1 MEKSAERSA
10 KVGEVR
16 RRVSEGAT
24 LAAALLAAGISETT
38 YRRWATRLERGGI
51 AALEDRPKSGRPPVV
66 RLDEDEK
73 KLLRRVYLQS
83 NRAERTGSMT
93 MAARIAAR
101 DPANC
106 LTKETRAAIL
116 AERCSKHHLPAEVR
130 RAMREVAPT
139 VVARYRDP
147 REGQNN
153 GIYVP
158 GWLRRDEETGRLLLP
173 GERQVWDDASV
184 NVAVAVPWAGRGD
197 KAGDRW
203 GWRAARYQ
211 LLAGIDCAT
220 DFFCGFGYVMRT
232 SDGYRACDVAN
243 VMHEVWR
250 QQGYMPKKVVL
261 EGGSWQAK
269 PTVDFLRTAG
279 VGIVDAKGRPNQKLV
294 ENYFNRLWTALSI
307 FLPGYGQIG
316 RYRGE
321 MRKENLNWMKVL
333 SGSVDPRKCFPTLQQ
348 FLTAL
353 NKAVEYLRWERVES
367 KIYGTWSPQE
377 LYRGAEANGLRLV
390 DGLERYAM
398 PVVARRQLRR
408 GGMVFVKAET
418 QMEGLRH
425 EYAFATREGWQYD
438 GAPVIVRFDPVTA
451 ATRGASIELAETW
464 RDFRAGTVIDGAAP
478 CVSAPPDFL
487 NETGIFD
494 LRGAGRHEQR
504 ANRAAVRTVVTA
516 YDTRGPIA
524 TRLDDGKDESFALR
538 GGIPLEAIA
547 NDELRIAN
555 EEDPSTHNSQ
565 LEIRNSLAALAAEE
579 RLMAYA

>member
-1 MEKSAERSA
+1 MDAAAKRSA
-10 KVGEVR
+10 AVGEVR
-16 RRVSEGAT
+16 RRLAEGAT
-24 LAAALLAAGISETT
+24 LAAALLAAGVSETT
-38 YRRWATRLERGGI
+38 FRRWAARLDAGGVS
-51 AALEDRPKSGRPPVV
+51 ALADRARSGRPPAVT
-66 RLDEDEK
+66 LAEDEK

-83 NRAERTGSMT
+83 NRAERSGSMT

-106 LTKETRAAIL
+106 LREETRAAIL
-116 AERCSKHHLPAEVR
+116 ADRSSKHHLPAEVR

-139 VVARYRDP
+139 VVARYRDN

-243 VMHEVWR
+243 VMHRVWR
-250 QQGYMPKKVVL
+250 QQGFMPKKVVL
-261 EGGSWQAK
+261 EGGSWQART
-269 PTVDFLRTAG
+269 TVDFLKTAG

-321 MRKENLNWMKVL
+321 MRRENLNWMKVL
-333 SGSVDPRKCFPTLQQ
+333 SGSADPRQYFPTLKQ
-348 FLTAL
+348 FLAAL

-367 KIYGTWSPQE
+367 KIYGTWSPQD
-377 LYRGAEANGLRLV
+377 LYQGAEANGLKLV
-390 DGLERYAM
+390 DGLERYAL

-408 GGMVFVKAET
+408 GGMVFVTAET

-425 EYAFATREGWQYD
+425 EYAFATRDGWRFD
-438 GAPVIVRFDPVTA
+438 GAPVTVRFDPATA
-451 ATRGASIELAETW
+451 AERGAVIELAAAW
-464 RDFRAGTVIDGAAP
+464 RDQRAGTVVDAAAP

-487 NETGIFD
+487 SPSGIFD
-494 LRGAGRHEQR
+494 LRGAGRREQR

-524 TRLDDGKDESFALR
+524 TRLEDGEETGFALR
-538 GGIPLEAIA
+538 GGIPPAA
-547 NDELRIAN
+547 DGGRQAP
-555 EEDPSTHNSQ
+555 DGPSAAD
-565 LEIRNSLAALAAEE
+565 LAALAAEE
-579 RLMAYA
+579 RMMAYA

>member
-1 MEKSAERSA
+1 MDAAAKRSA
-10 KVGEVR
+10 AVGEVR
-16 RRVSEGAT
+16 RRLAEGAT
-24 LAAALLAAGISETT
+24 LAAALLAAGVSETT
-38 YRRWATRLERGGI
+38 FRRWAARLDAGGV
-51 AALEDRPKSGRPPVV
+51 AALADRARSGRPPVV
-66 RLDEDEK
+66 TLAEDEK

-83 NRAERTGSMT
+83 NRAERSGSMT

-106 LTKETRAAIL
+106 LREETRAAIL
-116 AERCSKHHLPAEVR
+116 ADRSSKHHLPAEVR

-139 VVARYRDP
+139 VVARYRDN

-243 VMHEVWR
+243 VMHRVWR
-250 QQGYMPKKVVL
+250 QQGFMPKKVVL
-261 EGGSWQAK
+261 EGGSWQART
-269 PTVDFLRTAG
+269 TVDFLKTAG

-321 MRKENLNWMKVL
+321 MRRENLNWMKVL
-333 SGSVDPRKCFPTLQQ
+333 SGSVDPRTCFPTLKT
-348 FLTAL
+348 FLAAL

-367 KIYGTWSPQE
+367 KIYGTWSPQD
-377 LYRGAEANGLRLV
+377 LYQGAEANGLKLV
-390 DGLERYAM
+390 DGLERYAL

-408 GGMVFVKAET
+408 GGMVFVTAET

-425 EYAFATREGWQYD
+425 EYAFATRDGWRFD
-438 GAPVIVRFDPVTA
+438 GAPVVVRFDPATA
-451 ATRGASIELAETW
+451 AERGAVIELAAAW
-464 RDFRAGTVIDGAAP
+464 RDQRAGTVVDAAAP

-487 NETGIFD
+487 SPSGIFD
-494 LRGAGRHEQR
+494 LRGAGRREQR

-524 TRLDDGKDESFALR
+524 TRFEDGEETGFALR
-538 GGIPLEAIA
+538 GGIPPAA
-547 NDELRIAN
+547 DGGRQAPAG
-555 EEDPSTHNSQ
+555 PSAAD
-565 LEIRNSLAALAAEE
+565 LAALAAEE

>member
-1 MEKSAERSA
+1 MDAAAKRSA
-10 KVGEVR
+10 AVGEVR
-16 RRVSEGAT
+16 RRLAEGAT
-24 LAAALLAAGISETT
+24 LAAALLAAGVSETT
-38 YRRWATRLERGGI
+38 FRRWAARLDAGGVS
-51 AALEDRPKSGRPPVV
+51 ALADRARSGRPPVV
-66 RLDEDEK
+66 TLAEDEK

-83 NRAERTGSMT
+83 NRAERSGSMT

-106 LTKETRAAIL
+106 LREETRAAIL
-116 AERCSKHHLPAEVR
+116 ADRSSKHHLPAEVR

-139 VVARYRDP
+139 VVARYRDN

-243 VMHEVWR
+243 VMHRVWR
-250 QQGYMPKKVVL
+250 QQGFMPKKVVL
-261 EGGSWQAK
+261 EGGSWQART
-269 PTVDFLRTAG
+269 TVDFLKTAG

-321 MRKENLNWMKVL
+321 MRRENLNWMKVL
-333 SGSVDPRKCFPTLQQ
+333 SGSADPRQYFPTLKQ
-348 FLTAL
+348 FLAAL

-367 KIYGTWSPQE
+367 KIYGTWSPQD
-377 LYRGAEANGLRLV
+377 LYQGAEANGLKLV
-390 DGLERYAM
+390 DGLERYAL

-408 GGMVFVKAET
+408 GGMVFVTAET
-418 QMEGLRH
+418 QMEGLKH
-425 EYAFATREGWQYD
+425 EYAFATREGWRYD
-438 GAPVIVRFDPVTA
+438 GAPVVVRFDPATA
-451 ATRGASIELAETW
+451 AERGAVIELAAAW
-464 RDFRAGTVIDGAAP
+464 RDMRAGTVVDAAAP

-487 NETGIFD
+487 SPSGIFD
-494 LRGAGRHEQR
+494 LRGAGRREQR

-524 TRLDDGKDESFALR
+524 TRFEDGEETGFALR
-538 GGIPLEAIA
+538 GGIPPAA
-547 NDELRIAN
+547 DGGRQAP
-555 EEDPSTHNSQ
+555 DGPSAAD
-565 LEIRNSLAALAAEE
+565 LAALAAEE

>member
-1 MEKSAERSA
+1 MDAVAKRSA

-16 RRVSEGAT
+16 RRLAEGAT
-24 LAAALLAAGISETT
+24 LAAALLATGVSETT
-38 YRRWATRLERGGI
+38 FRRWAAKLDAGGM
-51 AALEDRPKSGRPPVV
+51 AALADKPKSGRPPIVT
-66 RLDEDEK
+66 LTEDEK
-73 KLLRRVYLQS
+73 KLLRRIYLQS

-106 LTKETRAAIL
+106 LRSETRAAIL
-116 AERCSKHHLPAEVR
+116 ADRCSKHHLPTEVR
-130 RAMREVAPT
+130 RAMREVSPT
-139 VVARYRDP
+139 VVARYRDN

-153 GIYVP
+153 GIYIP

-243 VMHEVWR
+243 VMHGVWQ
-250 QQGYMPKKVVL
+250 QQGFMPKKVVL
-261 EGGSWQAK
+261 EGGSWQAQ
-269 PTVDFLRTAG
+269 PTVDFLKTAG

-333 SGSVDPRKCFPTLQQ
+333 SGSADPRQYFPTLKQ

-367 KIYGTWSPQE
+367 KTYGVWCPQD
-377 LYRGAEANGLRLV
+377 LYQGAAANGLKLV
-390 DGLERYAM
+390 DGLERYAL

-408 GGMVFVKAET
+408 GGMVFVTAET

-425 EYAFATREGWQYD
+425 EYAFATREGWRYD
-438 GAPVIVRFDPVTA
+438 GAPVVVRFDPATA
-451 ATRGASIELAETW
+451 ATRGAVIELAASW
-464 RDFRAGTVIDGAAP
+464 RDTRAGTIIDAAAP

-487 NETGIFD
+487 TETGIFD
-494 LRGAGRHEQR
+494 LRGIGRHEQK

-524 TRLDDGKDESFALR
+524 TRLDDGAETSFGLR
-538 GGIPLEAIA
+538 GGVPVAAETGGMDVAAPDEA
-547 NDELRIAN
+547 D
-555 EEDPSTHNSQ
+555 
-565 LEIRNSLAALAAEE
+565 LAALAAEE

>member
-1 MEKSAERSA
+1 METAAERAA

-16 RRVSEGAT
+16 RLVAEGASLDAA
-24 LAAALLAAGISETT
+24 LAAAGVAATT
-38 YRRWATRLERGGI
+38 YRRWAARLDQGGV
-51 AALEDRPKSGRPPVV
+51 AALADRPRSGRPPAVT
-66 RLDEDEK
+66 LSEDEK
-73 KLLRRVYLQS
+73 SLLRRVYLQS
-83 NRAERTGSMT
+83 NRAERSGSMT

-101 DPANC
+101 DPDNC
-106 LTKETRAAIL
+106 LRPETRAAIL

-139 VVARYRDP
+139 VVARYRDN

-243 VMHEVWR
+243 VMHRVWR
-250 QQGYMPKKVVL
+250 QQGFMPKKVVL

-269 PTVDFLRTAG
+269 PTLDFLRTAG
-279 VGIVDAKGRPNQKLV
+279 VGVVSAKGRPNQKLV

-321 MRKENLNWMKVL
+321 MRRENLNWMKVL
-333 SGSVDPRKCFPTLQQ
+333 SGSVDPRRHFPTLKT

-353 NKAVEYLRWERVES
+353 NQAVEYLRWERVES
-367 KIYGTWSPQE
+367 KIYGTWSPQD
-377 LYRGAEANGLRLV
+377 LYQGAEANGLKLV
-390 DGLERYAM
+390 DGLERYAL

-408 GGMVFVKAET
+408 GGMVFVTAET

-425 EYAFATREGWQYD
+425 EYAFATRDGWRFD
-438 GAPVIVRFDPVTA
+438 GAPVTVRFDPATA
-451 ATRGASIELAETW
+451 AARGAVIELAAAW
-464 RDFRAGTVIDGAAP
+464 RDQRAGTVVDAAAP

-487 NETGIFD
+487 SPSGIFD
-494 LRGAGRHEQR
+494 LRGAGRREQR

-524 TRLDDGKDESFALR
+524 TRLEDGEETGFALR
-538 GGIPLEAIA
+538 GGVPVAA
-547 NDELRIAN
+547 DGGRQAPAG
-555 EEDPSTHNSQ
+555 PSAAD
-565 LEIRNSLAALAAEE
+565 LAALAAEE

>member
-1 MEKSAERSA
+1 MDAAAKRSA
-10 KVGEVR
+10 AVGEVR
-16 RRVSEGAT
+16 RRLAEGAT
-24 LAAALLAAGISETT
+24 LAAALLAAGVSETT
-38 YRRWATRLERGGI
+38 FRRWAARLDAGGVS
-51 AALEDRPKSGRPPVV
+51 ALADRARSGRPPVV
-66 RLDEDEK
+66 TLAEDEK

-83 NRAERTGSMT
+83 NRAERSGSMT

-106 LTKETRAAIL
+106 LREETRAAIL
-116 AERCSKHHLPAEVR
+116 ADRSSKHHLPAEVR
-130 RAMREVAPT
+130 RAMREVAPA
-139 VVARYRDP
+139 VVARYRDG
-147 REGQNN
+147 RAGQND

-243 VMHEVWR
+243 VMHRVWR
-250 QQGYMPKKVVL
+250 QQGFMPKKVVL
-261 EGGSWQAK
+261 EGGSWQART
-269 PTVDFLRTAG
+269 TVDFLKTAG

-321 MRKENLNWMKVL
+321 MRRENLNWMKVL
-333 SGSVDPRKCFPTLQQ
+333 SGSADPRQYFPTLKT

-353 NKAVEYLRWERVES
+353 NQAVEYLRWERVES
-367 KIYGTWSPQE
+367 KMYGTWSPQE
-377 LYRGAEANGLRLV
+377 LYKGAAANGLKLV
-390 DGLERYAM
+390 DGLERYAL
-398 PVVARRQLRR
+398 PVVARRRLRR
-408 GGMVFVKAET
+408 GGMVFVTAET

-425 EYAFATREGWQYD
+425 EYAFATRDGWRFD
-438 GAPVIVRFDPVTA
+438 GAPVTVRFDPATA
-451 ATRGASIELAETW
+451 AERGAVIELAAAW
-464 RDFRAGTVIDGAAP
+464 RDQRAGTVVDAAAP

-487 NETGIFD
+487 SPSGIFD
-494 LRGAGRHEQR
+494 LRGAGRREQR

-524 TRLDDGKDESFALR
+524 TRFEDGEETGFALR
-538 GGIPLEAIA
+538 GGIPPAA
-547 NDELRIAN
+547 DGGRQAP
-555 EEDPSTHNSQ
+555 DGPSAAD
-565 LEIRNSLAALAAEE
+565 LAALAAEE
-579 RLMAYA
+579 RMMAYA

>member
-1 MEKSAERSA
+1 MEKAAERSA

-16 RRVSEGAT
+16 RLVAEGAT
-24 LAAALLAAGISETT
+24 LDAALLKAGVSETT
-38 YRRWATRLERGGI
+38 YRRWAAKFDAGGV
-51 AALEDRPKSGRPPVV
+51 AALSDAPKSGRPPVV
-66 RLDEDEK
+66 KLDEDEK
-73 KLLRRVYLQS
+73 KCLRRIYLQS
-83 NRAERTGSMT
+83 NRAERSGSMT
-93 MAARIAAR
+93 MAARIAAH
-101 DPANC
+101 D
-106 LTKETRAAIL
+106 
-116 AERCSKHHLPAEVR
+116 
-130 RAMREVAPT
+130 VA
-139 VVARYRDP
+139 VARYRDP

-158 GWLRRDEETGRLLLP
+158 GWLRRDEETGRLLKP

-197 KAGDRW
+197 RAGDRW

-269 PTVDFLRTAG
+269 PTMDFLRTAG
-279 VGIVDAKGRPNQKLV
+279 VGVVDAKGRPNQKLV

-333 SGSVDPRKCFPTLQQ
+333 SGSADPRKHFPTLKQ
-348 FLTAL
+348 FLEAL
-353 NKAVEYLRWERVES
+353 NKAVAYLRWEKVES
-367 KIYGTWSPQE
+367 RIYGTWSPEE
-377 LYRGAEANGLRLV
+377 LYQGAAANGLPLV
-390 DGLERYAM
+390 EGLERYAM
-398 PVVARRQLRR
+398 PVAARRTLRR
-408 GGMVFVKAET
+408 GGMVFVTAET
-418 QMEGLRH
+418 QLEGLRH
-425 EYAFATREGWQYD
+425 EYAFATRDGWKYD
-438 GAPVIVRFDPVTA
+438 GAPVVVRF
-451 ATRGASIELAETW
+451 
-464 RDFRAGTVIDGAAP
+464 AAP
-478 CVSAPPDFL
+478 CVSAPPDFVNDAGL
-487 NETGIFD
+487 FD

-516 YDTRGPIA
+516 YDTRGAIR
-524 TRLDDGKDESFALR
+524 TRLDDGAATGWGLR
-538 GGIPLEAIA
+538 GGVPAAAEAPEA
-547 NDELRIAN
+547 A
-555 EEDPSTHNSQ
+555 EECDSKRTTA
-565 LEIRNSLAALAAEE
+565 RLAALEAEE
-579 RLMAYA
+579 RMLAYA

>member
-1 MEKSAERSA
+1 MDKAAERSA

-16 RRVSEGAT
+16 RLVAEGTA
-24 LAAALLAAGISETT
+24 LDAALLAAGVTETT
-38 YRRWATRLERGGI
+38 YRRWAARLDRGGL
-51 AALEDRPKSGRPPVV
+51 AALNDRPKSGRPPVV
-66 RLDEDEK
+66 ALTEDEK
-73 KLLRRVYLQS
+73 RCLRRIYLQS
-83 NRAERTGSMT
+83 NRAERSGSMT

-106 LTKETRAAIL
+106 LRPETRAAIL
-116 AERCSKHHLPAEVR
+116 AERSSKHHLPVEVR
-130 RAMREVAPT
+130 RAMREVSPVA
-139 VVARYRDP
+139 VARYRDG

-197 KAGDRW
+197 RAGDRW

-243 VMHEVWR
+243 VMHRVWE

-269 PTVDFLRTAG
+269 PTLDFLRTAG
-279 VGIVDAKGRPNQKLV
+279 VGVVDAKGRPNQKLV
-294 ENYFNRLWTALSI
+294 ECYFNRLWTALSI

-321 MRKENLNWMKVL
+321 MRKENLDWTKVQ
-333 SGSVDPRKCFPTLQQ
+333 SGSADPRKHFPTLKT
-348 FLTAL
+348 FLEAL
-353 NKAVEYLRWERVES
+353 NKAVAYLRWERVES
-367 KIYGTWSPQE
+367 KNYGTWSPEE
-377 LYRGAEANGLRLV
+377 LYKGAAENGLPLV
-390 DGLERYAM
+390 AGLDRYAL
-398 PVVARRQLRR
+398 PVAARRQLRR
-408 GGMVFVKAET
+408 GGMVFVTAET
-418 QMEGLRH
+418 QLEGLRH
-425 EYAFATREGWQYD
+425 EYAFATRDGWKYD
-438 GAPVIVRFDPVTA
+438 GAPVVVRFDPATA
-451 ATRGASIELAETW
+451 ATRGASIELAEGW
-464 RDFRAGTVIDGAAP
+464 RDFRAGTVIDDAAP
-478 CVSAPPDFL
+478 CVSAPPDFVSDAGL
-487 NETGIFD
+487 WD

-516 YDTRGPIA
+516 YDTRGPIR
-524 TRLDDGKDESFALR
+524 TRLEDGETTGWGLR
-538 GGIPLEAIA
+538 GGVP
-547 NDELRIAN
+547 
-555 EEDPSTHNSQ
+555 
-565 LEIRNSLAALAAEE
+565 LAAETGRAEPGHQDRSAAAMAALEAEE
-579 RLMAYA
+579 RMMAYA

>member
-1 MEKSAERSA
+1 MDAAAKRSA
-10 KVGEVR
+10 AVGEVR
-16 RRVSEGAT
+16 RRLAEGAT
-24 LAAALLAAGISETT
+24 LAAALLAAGVSETT
-38 YRRWATRLERGGI
+38 FRRWAARLDAGGVS
-51 AALEDRPKSGRPPVV
+51 ALADRARSGRPPVV
-66 RLDEDEK
+66 TLAEDEK

-83 NRAERTGSMT
+83 NRAERSGSMT

-106 LTKETRAAIL
+106 LTEATRAAIL
-116 AERCSKHHLPAEVR
+116 ADRSSKHHLPAEVR

-139 VVARYRDP
+139 VVARYRDN

-243 VMHEVWR
+243 VMHRVWR
-250 QQGYMPKKVVL
+250 QQGFMPKKVVL
-261 EGGSWQAK
+261 EGGSWQART
-269 PTVDFLRTAG
+269 TVDFLKTAG

-321 MRKENLNWMKVL
+321 MRRENLNWMKVL
-333 SGSVDPRKCFPTLQQ
+333 SGSADPRQYFPTLKT
-348 FLTAL
+348 FLAAL

-367 KIYGTWSPQE
+367 KIYGTWSPQD
-377 LYRGAEANGLRLV
+377 LYQGAEANGLKLV
-390 DGLERYAM
+390 DGLERYAL

-408 GGMVFVKAET
+408 GGMVFVTAET
-418 QMEGLRH
+418 QMEGLKH
-425 EYAFATREGWQYD
+425 EYAFATRDGWRFD
-438 GAPVIVRFDPVTA
+438 GAPVVVRFDPATA
-451 ATRGASIELAETW
+451 AERGAVIELAAAW
-464 RDFRAGTVIDGAAP
+464 RDMRAGTVVDAAAP

-487 NETGIFD
+487 SPSGIFD
-494 LRGAGRHEQR
+494 LRGAGRREQR

-524 TRLDDGKDESFALR
+524 TRFEDGEETGFALR
-538 GGIPLEAIA
+538 GGIPSAA
-547 NDELRIAN
+547 DGGRQAPAG
-555 EEDPSTHNSQ
+555 PSAAD
-565 LEIRNSLAALAAEE
+565 LAALAAEE

>member
-1 MEKSAERSA
+1 MDTAAKRSA
-10 KVGEVR
+10 AVGEVR
-16 RRVSEGAT
+16 RLMSEGVPFGK
-24 LAAALLAAGISETT
+24 ALNRSGVSETT
-38 YRRWATRLERGGI
+38 YRRWAARLDQGGV
-51 AALEDRPKSGRPPVV
+51 AALADRPRSGRPPVV
-66 RLDEDEK
+66 RLGEDEK

-139 VVARYRDP
+139 VVARYRDD

-261 EGGSWQAK
+261 EGGSWQAQ
-269 PTVDFLRTAG
+269 PTVDFLKTAG

-321 MRKENLNWMKVL
+321 MRKENLNWMRVL
-333 SGSVDPRKCFPTLQQ
+333 SGSADPRQYFPTLKQ

-353 NKAVEYLRWERVES
+353 NKAVDYLRHERIES
-367 KIYGTWSPQE
+367 RTYGTWIPHD
-377 LYRGAEANGLRLV
+377 LYQGAEANGLKLV
-390 DGLERYAM
+390 DGLERYAL

-408 GGMVFVKAET
+408 GGMVFVTAET

-425 EYAFATREGWQYD
+425 EYAFATREGWKYD
-438 GAPVIVRFDPVTA
+438 GAPVVVRFDPATA
-451 ATRGASIELAETW
+451 ATRGASIELAAAW
-464 RDFRAGTVIDGAAP
+464 RDERAGTVIDAKAP
-478 CVSAPPDFL
+478 CVSAPPDFV

-504 ANRAAVRTVVTA
+504 ANRAAVRAVVTA

-524 TRLDDGKDESFALR
+524 TRLDDGEETGWGLR
-538 GGIPLEAIA
+538 GGVPVAATRNDDGGEDAAAQDGSEA
-547 NDELRIAN
+547 D
-555 EEDPSTHNSQ
+555 
-565 LEIRNSLAALAAEE
+565 LAALAAEE

>member
-1 MEKSAERSA
+1 METAAERAA

-16 RRVSEGAT
+16 RRLAEGAPMAAA
-24 LAAALLAAGISETT
+24 LAAAGLAATT
-38 YRRWATRLERGGI
+38 YRRWAARLDQGGV
-51 AALEDRPKSGRPPVV
+51 AALADRARSGRPPVV
-66 RLDEDEK
+66 TLAEDEK

-83 NRAERTGSMT
+83 NRAERSGSMT

-101 DPANC
+101 DPDNC
-106 LTKETRAAIL
+106 LRPETRAAIL

-139 VVARYRDP
+139 VVARYRDN
-147 REGQNN
+147 REGQSN

-184 NVAVAVPWAGRGD
+184 NVAVVVPWAGRGD

-243 VMHEVWR
+243 VMHRVWR

-261 EGGSWQAK
+261 EGGSWQART
-269 PTVDFLRTAG
+269 TVDFLKTAG

-321 MRKENLNWMKVL
+321 MRRENLNWMKVQ
-333 SGSVDPRKCFPTLQQ
+333 SGSMDPRQAFPTLKQ
-348 FLTAL
+348 FLAAL
-353 NKAVEYLRWERVES
+353 NQAVEYLRWERVES
-367 KIYGTWSPQE
+367 KIYGTWSPQD
-377 LYRGAEANGLRLV
+377 LYQGAEANGLKLV
-390 DGLERYAM
+390 DGLERYAL

-408 GGMVFVKAET
+408 GGMVFVTAET

-425 EYAFATREGWQYD
+425 EYAFATRDGWRFD
-438 GAPVIVRFDPVTA
+438 GAPVTVRFDPATA
-451 ATRGASIELAETW
+451 AARGAVIELAAAW
-464 RDFRAGTVIDGAAP
+464 RDMRAGTVVDAAAP

-487 NETGIFD
+487 SPSGIFD
-494 LRGAGRHEQR
+494 LRGAGRREQR

-524 TRLDDGKDESFALR
+524 TRLEDGEETGFALR
-538 GGIPLEAIA
+538 GGIPPAA
-547 NDELRIAN
+547 DGGRQAPAG
-555 EEDPSTHNSQ
+555 PSAAD
-565 LEIRNSLAALAAEE
+565 LAALAAEE

>member
-1 MEKSAERSA
+1 MDAAAKRSA
-10 KVGEVR
+10 AVGEVR
-16 RRVSEGAT
+16 RLVSEGASLDAA
-24 LAAALLAAGISETT
+24 LAAAGVAATT
-38 YRRWATRLERGGI
+38 YRRWAAKLDQGGVS
-51 AALEDRPKSGRPPVV
+51 ALADRPKSGRPPVV
-66 RLDEDEK
+66 RLGEDEK

-116 AERCSKHHLPAEVR
+116 ADRCSKHHLPAEVR

-139 VVARYRDP
+139 VVARYRDN

-220 DFFCGFGYVMRT
+220 DFFVGYGYVMRT

-243 VMHEVWR
+243 VMHEVW
-250 QQGYMPKKVVL
+250 QQRKSMPKKVVL
-261 EGGSWQAK
+261 EGGSWQAQ
-269 PTVDFLRTAG
+269 PTVDFLKTAG

-321 MRKENLNWMKVL
+321 MRKENLNWMRVL
-333 SGSVDPRKCFPTLQQ
+333 SGSADPRQYFPTLKQ

-367 KIYGTWSPQE
+367 KTYGTWSPQE
-377 LYRGAEANGLRLV
+377 LYQGAEANGLKLV
-390 DGLERYAM
+390 DGLERYAL

-408 GGMVFVKAET
+408 GGMVFVTAET

-425 EYAFATREGWQYD
+425 EYAFATREGWRYD
-438 GAPVIVRFDPVTA
+438 GAPVTVRFDPATA
-451 ATRGASIELAETW
+451 ATRGASIELAAAW
-464 RDFRAGTVIDGAAP
+464 RDERAGTVIDAAAP

-487 NETGIFD
+487 AETGIFD

-504 ANRAAVRTVVTA
+504 ANRAAVRAVVTA

-524 TRLDDGKDESFALR
+524 TRLDDGEETGWGLR
-538 GGIPLEAIA
+538 GGVPVAAETGDMDVAA
-547 NDELRIAN
+547 QDGSDESA
-555 EEDPSTHNSQ
+555 
-565 LEIRNSLAALAAEE
+565 LAALAAEE

>member
-1 MEKSAERSA
+1 MDKAAKKASA
-10 KVGEVR
+10 VGEVR
-16 RRVSEGAT
+16 RLMSEGVPFGKALNRSGVSET
-24 LAAALLAAGISETT
+24 N
-38 YRRWATRLERGGI
+38 YRRWAARLDAGGM
-51 AALEDRPKSGRPPVV
+51 AALADKPKSGRPPVV
-66 RLDEDEK
+66 RLNDDEK
-73 KLLRRVYLQS
+73 KLLRRIYLQS

-106 LTKETRAAIL
+106 LTNETRAAIL
-116 AERCSKHHLPAEVR
+116 AERSSKHHLPAEVR

-139 VVARYRDP
+139 VVARYRDN

-158 GWLRRDEETGRLLLP
+158 GWLRRDEETGRLLKP

-211 LLAGIDCAT
+211 LLVGIDCAT

-261 EGGSWQAK
+261 EGGSWQAQ
-269 PTVDFLRTAG
+269 PTVDFLKTAG

-321 MRKENLNWMKVL
+321 MRKENLNWMRVL
-333 SGSVDPRKCFPTLQQ
+333 SGSADPRQYFPTLKQ

-367 KIYGTWSPQE
+367 KTYGTWSPQE
-377 LYRGAEANGLRLV
+377 LYQGAAANGLKLV
-390 DGLERYAM
+390 DGLERYAL

-408 GGMVFVKAET
+408 GGMVFVTAET
-418 QMEGLRH
+418 QMEGLKH
-425 EYAFATREGWQYD
+425 EYAFATREGWRYD
-438 GAPVIVRFDPVTA
+438 GAPVVVRFDPATA
-451 ATRGASIELAETW
+451 ATRGASIELAAAW
-464 RDFRAGTVIDGAAP
+464 RDMRAGTVIDAAAP
-478 CVSAPPDFL
+478 CVSAPPDFV
-487 NETGIFD
+487 NDTGIFD

-504 ANRAAVRTVVTA
+504 ANRAAVRAVVTA

-524 TRLDDGKDESFALR
+524 TRLDDGEETGWGLR
-538 GGIPLEAIA
+538 GGVPVAASGDDGGHGGPPVRTEDNSEA
-547 NDELRIAN
+547 D
-555 EEDPSTHNSQ
+555 
-565 LEIRNSLAALAAEE
+565 LAALAAEE

>member
-1 MEKSAERSA
+1 MDAAAKRSA
-10 KVGEVR
+10 AVGEVR
-16 RRVSEGAT
+16 RRLAEGAT
-24 LAAALLAAGISETT
+24 LAAALLAAGVSETT
-38 YRRWATRLERGGI
+38 FRRWAARLDQGGV
-51 AALEDRPKSGRPPVV
+51 AALADRARSGRPPAVT
-66 RLDEDEK
+66 LAEDEK

-83 NRAERTGSMT
+83 NRAERSGSMT

-106 LTKETRAAIL
+106 LTEATRAAIL
-116 AERCSKHHLPAEVR
+116 ADRCSKHHLPAEVR

-139 VVARYRDP
+139 VVARYRDN

-243 VMHEVWR
+243 VMHRVWR
-250 QQGYMPKKVVL
+250 QQGFMPKKVVL
-261 EGGSWQAK
+261 EGGSWQART
-269 PTVDFLRTAG
+269 TVDFLKTAG

-321 MRKENLNWMKVL
+321 MRRENLNWMKVL
-333 SGSVDPRKCFPTLQQ
+333 SGSADPRQYFPTLKQ
-348 FLTAL
+348 FLAAL

-367 KIYGTWSPQE
+367 KTYGTWSPEEQ
-377 LYRGAEANGLRLV
+377 YRGAAANGLKLV
-390 DGLERYAM
+390 DGLERYAL

-408 GGMVFVKAET
+408 GGMVFVTAET

-425 EYAFATREGWQYD
+425 EYAFATRDGWRFD
-438 GAPVIVRFDPVTA
+438 GAPVVVRFDPATA
-451 ATRGASIELAETW
+451 AERGAVIELAAAW
-464 RDFRAGTVIDGAAP
+464 RDMRAGTVVDAAAP

-487 NETGIFD
+487 SPSGIFD
-494 LRGAGRHEQR
+494 LRGAGRREQR

-524 TRLDDGKDESFALR
+524 TRLEDGEETGFALR
-538 GGIPLEAIA
+538 GGIPPAA
-547 NDELRIAN
+547 DGGRQAP
-555 EEDPSTHNSQ
+555 DGPSAAD
-565 LEIRNSLAALAAEE
+565 LAALAAEE

>member
-1 MEKSAERSA
+1 MDAAAKRSA
-10 KVGEVR
+10 AVGEVR
-16 RRVSEGAT
+16 RRLAEGAT
-24 LAAALLAAGISETT
+24 LAAALLAAGVSETT
-38 YRRWATRLERGGI
+38 FRRWAARLDQGGV
-51 AALEDRPKSGRPPVV
+51 AALADRARSGRPPAVT
-66 RLDEDEK
+66 LAEDEK

-83 NRAERTGSMT
+83 NRAERSGSMT

-106 LTKETRAAIL
+106 LREETRAAIL
-116 AERCSKHHLPAEVR
+116 ADRSSKHHLPAEVR

-139 VVARYRDP
+139 VVARYRDN

-243 VMHEVWR
+243 VMHRVWR

-261 EGGSWQAK
+261 EGGSWQART
-269 PTVDFLRTAG
+269 TVDFLKTAG

-321 MRKENLNWMKVL
+321 MRRENLNWMKVL
-333 SGSVDPRKCFPTLQQ
+333 SGSADPRQYFPTLKQ
-348 FLTAL
+348 FLAAL

-367 KIYGTWSPQE
+367 KTYGTWSPEEQ
-377 LYRGAEANGLRLV
+377 YRGAAANGLKLV
-390 DGLERYAM
+390 DGLERYAL

-408 GGMVFVKAET
+408 GGMVFVTAET

-425 EYAFATREGWQYD
+425 EYAFATRDGWRFD
-438 GAPVIVRFDPVTA
+438 GAPVTVRFDPATA
-451 ATRGASIELAETW
+451 AERGAVIELAAAW
-464 RDFRAGTVIDGAAP
+464 RDQRAGTVVDAAAP

-487 NETGIFD
+487 SPSGIFD
-494 LRGAGRHEQR
+494 LRGAGRREQR

-524 TRLDDGKDESFALR
+524 TRLEDGEETGFALR
-538 GGIPLEAIA
+538 GGIPPAA
-547 NDELRIAN
+547 DGGRQAP
-555 EEDPSTHNSQ
+555 DGPSAAD
-565 LEIRNSLAALAAEE
+565 LAALAAEE
-579 RLMAYA
+579 RMMAYA

>member
-1 MEKSAERSA
+1 MDKAAKKASA
-10 KVGEVR
+10 VGEVR
-16 RRVSEGAT
+16 RLMSEGVPFGKALNRSGVSET
-24 LAAALLAAGISETT
+24 N
-38 YRRWATRLERGGI
+38 YRRWAARLDAGGV
-51 AALEDRPKSGRPPVV
+51 AALADRPKSGRPPVV
-66 RLDEDEK
+66 TLGEDEK

-106 LTKETRAAIL
+106 LTKETREAIL
-116 AERCSKHHLPAEVR
+116 AERSSKHHLPAEVR

-139 VVARYRDP
+139 VIARYRDD

-158 GWLRRDEETGRLLLP
+158 GWLRRDEETGRLLKP

-211 LLAGIDCAT
+211 LLVGIDCAT
-220 DFFCGFGYVMRT
+220 DHVCGYGYVMRT

-250 QQGYMPKKVVL
+250 QQGFMPKKVVL
-261 EGGSWQAK
+261 EGGSWQAQT
-269 PTVDFLRTAG
+269 TVDFLKTAG

-294 ENYFNRLWTALSI
+294 EGYFNRLWTVLSI
-307 FLPGYGQIG
+307 NLPGYGQIG

-333 SGSVDPRKCFPTLQQ
+333 SGSMDPRKAFPTLKH
-348 FLTAL
+348 FLECL
-353 NKAVEYLRWERVES
+353 NKSFDYLDHELIES
-367 KIYGTWSPQE
+367 RTYGKWIPHD
-377 LYRGAEANGLRLV
+377 LYQGAAANGLKLV
-390 DGLERYAM
+390 DGLERYAL
-398 PVVARRQLRR
+398 PIVARRQLRR
-408 GGMVFVKAET
+408 GGMVFVTAET
-418 QMEGLRH
+418 QMEGLKH
-425 EYAFATREGWQYD
+425 EYAFATREGWKYD
-438 GAPVIVRFDPVTA
+438 GAPVVVRFDPATA
-451 ATRGASIELAETW
+451 ATRGASIELAAAW
-464 RDFRAGTVIDGAAP
+464 RDMRAGTVIDAAAP
-478 CVSAPPDFL
+478 CVSAPPDFV

-504 ANRAAVRTVVTA
+504 ANRAAVRSVVTA

-524 TRLDDGKDESFALR
+524 TRLDDGEETGWGLR
-538 GGIPLEAIA
+538 GGVPVAASGDDGGHGGPPLRTEDNSEA
-547 NDELRIAN
+547 D
-555 EEDPSTHNSQ
+555 
-565 LEIRNSLAALAAEE
+565 LAALAAEE

>member
-1 MEKSAERSA
+1 MDAAAKRSA
-10 KVGEVR
+10 AVGEVR
-16 RRVSEGAT
+16 RRLAEGAT
-24 LAAALLAAGISETT
+24 LAAALLAAGVSETT
-38 YRRWATRLERGGI
+38 FRRWAARLDAGGVS
-51 AALEDRPKSGRPPVV
+51 ALADRARSGRPPAVT
-66 RLDEDEK
+66 LAEDEK

-83 NRAERTGSMT
+83 NRAERSGSMT

-106 LTKETRAAIL
+106 LTEATRAAIL
-116 AERCSKHHLPAEVR
+116 ADRASKHHLPAEVR

-139 VVARYRDP
+139 VVARYRDG
-147 REGQNN
+147 RAGQND

-243 VMHEVWR
+243 VMHRVWR
-250 QQGYMPKKVVL
+250 QQGFMPKKVVL
-261 EGGSWQAK
+261 EGGSWQART
-269 PTVDFLRTAG
+269 TVDFLKTAG

-321 MRKENLNWMKVL
+321 MRRENLNWMKVQ
-333 SGSVDPRKCFPTLQQ
+333 SGSMDPRQAFPTLKQ
-348 FLTAL
+348 FLAAL

-367 KIYGTWSPQE
+367 KIYGTWSPQD
-377 LYRGAEANGLRLV
+377 LYQGAEANGLKLV
-390 DGLERYAM
+390 DGLERYAL

-408 GGMVFVKAET
+408 GGMVFVTAET

-425 EYAFATREGWQYD
+425 EYAFATRDGWRFD
-438 GAPVIVRFDPVTA
+438 GAPVTVRFDPATA
-451 ATRGASIELAETW
+451 AERGAVIELAAAW
-464 RDFRAGTVIDGAAP
+464 RDQRAGTVVDAAAP

-487 NETGIFD
+487 SPSGIFD
-494 LRGAGRHEQR
+494 LRGAGRREQR

-524 TRLDDGKDESFALR
+524 TRFEDGEETGFALR
-538 GGIPLEAIA
+538 GGIPPAA
-547 NDELRIAN
+547 DGGRQAP
-555 EEDPSTHNSQ
+555 DGPSAAD
-565 LEIRNSLAALAAEE
+565 LAALAAEE
-579 RLMAYA
+579 RMMAYA

>member
-1 MEKSAERSA
+1 MEAA
-10 KVGEVR
+10 KRAAAVGEVR
-16 RRVSEGAT
+16 RRLAEGQT
-24 LAAALLAAGISETT
+24 LAQALAASGVSGTT
-38 YRRWATRLERGGI
+38 YRRWAARLDAGGV
-51 AALEDRPKSGRPPVV
+51 AALADRPKSGRPAAV
-66 RLDEDEK
+66 RLDEEEK

-83 NRAERTGSMT
+83 NRAARTGSMT

-106 LTKETRAAIL
+106 LQPATRAAIL
-116 AERCSKHHLPAEVR
+116 AERSSKHALPTEVR
-130 RAMREVAPT
+130 RAMREVAPA
-139 VVARYRDP
+139 VFARYRDE
-147 REGQNN
+147 RAGQND

-158 GWLRRDEETGRLLLP
+158 GWLRRDEETGRLLKP

-243 VMHEVWR
+243 VMHRVWR
-250 QQGYMPKKVVL
+250 QQGFMPKKVVL

-269 PTVDFLRTAG
+269 PTLEFLRTAG
-279 VGIVDAKGRPNQKLV
+279 VGVVSAKGRPNQKLV

-307 FLPGYGQIG
+307 FLPAYGQIG

-321 MRKENLNWMKVL
+321 MRRENLDWMKVQ
-333 SGSVDPRKCFPTLQQ
+333 SGSADPRKHFPTLKT
-348 FLTAL
+348 FLKAL
-353 NKAVEYLRWERVES
+353 NQAVDYLRWERVES
-367 KIYGTWSPQE
+367 KTYGTWQPQE
-377 LYRGAEANGLRLV
+377 AYRDAAANGLQLV
-390 DGLERYAM
+390 EGLERYAL

-408 GGMVFVKAET
+408 GGMAFVTAET
-418 QMEGLRH
+418 QLEGFRH
-425 EYAFATREGWQYD
+425 EYAFATREGWRYD
-438 GAPVIVRFDPVTA
+438 GAPVVVRFDPATA
-451 ATRGASIELAETW
+451 AARGAVIELAEGW
-464 RDFRAGTVIDGAAP
+464 RDCRAGTVIDAAAP

-487 NETGIFD
+487 SETGLFD
-494 LRGAGRHEQR
+494 QRGAGRHEHA

-516 YDTRGPIA
+516 YDTRGPVA
-524 TRLDDGKDESFALR
+524 TQLEDGERTGFALR
-538 GGIPLEAIA
+538 GGVPAAADANDAPDAADAPDARAIA
-547 NDELRIAN
+547 A
-555 EEDPSTHNSQ
+555 
-565 LEIRNSLAALAAEE
+565 LEAEE

>member
-1 MEKSAERSA
+1 METAAERAA

-16 RRVSEGAT
+16 RLVAEGASLDAA
-24 LAAALLAAGISETT
+24 LAAAGVAATT
-38 YRRWATRLERGGI
+38 YRRWAARLDAGGV
-51 AALEDRPKSGRPPVV
+51 AALADRPRSGRPPAVT
-66 RLDEDEK
+66 LAEDEK
-73 KLLRRVYLQS
+73 SLLRRVYLQS
-83 NRAERTGSMT
+83 NRAERSGSMT

-101 DPANC
+101 DPDNC
-106 LTKETRAAIL
+106 LRPETRAAIL

-243 VMHEVWR
+243 VMHRVWR

-261 EGGSWQAK
+261 EGGSWQART
-269 PTVDFLRTAG
+269 TVDFLKTAG

-321 MRKENLNWMKVL
+321 MRRENLNWMKVL
-333 SGSVDPRKCFPTLQQ
+333 SGSADPRQCFPTLKT
-348 FLTAL
+348 FLAAL

-367 KIYGTWSPQE
+367 KIYGTWSPQD
-377 LYRGAEANGLRLV
+377 LYQGAEANGLKLV
-390 DGLERYAM
+390 DGLERYAL

-408 GGMVFVKAET
+408 GGMVFVTAET

-425 EYAFATREGWQYD
+425 EYAFATRDGWRFD
-438 GAPVIVRFDPVTA
+438 GAPVTVRFDPATA
-451 ATRGASIELAETW
+451 AERGAVIELAAAW
-464 RDFRAGTVIDGAAP
+464 RDMRAGTVVDAAAP

-487 NETGIFD
+487 SPSGIFD
-494 LRGAGRHEQR
+494 LRGAGRREQR

-524 TRLDDGKDESFALR
+524 TRLEDGEETGFALR
-538 GGIPLEAIA
+538 GGVPVAA
-547 NDELRIAN
+547 DGGRQAPAG
-555 EEDPSTHNSQ
+555 PSAAD
-565 LEIRNSLAALAAEE
+565 LAALAAEE

>member
-1 MEKSAERSA
+1 MDKSAERAA
-10 KVGEVR
+10 KIGEVR
-16 RRVSEGAT
+16 RRMSEGAT
-24 LAAALLAAGISETT
+24 IEVALLAAGVSATT
-38 YRRWATRLERGGI
+38 YRRWAAKFDEGGV
-51 AALEDRPKSGRPPVV
+51 AALADAPKSGRPPAAT
-66 RLDEDEK
+66 LNDEEK
-73 KLLRRVYLQS
+73 KCLRSIYLQS

-93 MAARIAAR
+93 MSARIAAH
-101 DPANC
+101 DPSTC
-106 LTKETRAAIL
+106 LRPETRAAIL
-116 AERCSKHHLPAEVR
+116 ADRASKHSLPVEVR
-130 RAMREVAPT
+130 RAMREVSPVA
-139 VVARYRDP
+139 VARYRDP

-269 PTVDFLRTAG
+269 PTVDFLNTAG

-333 SGSVDPRKCFPTLQQ
+333 SGSADPRKYFPTLKQ

-353 NKAVEYLRWERVES
+353 NKAVAYLRWEKVES
-367 KIYGTWSPQE
+367 KIYGTWSPEE
-377 LYRGAEANGLRLV
+377 LYQGAAANGLPV
-390 DGLERYAM
+390 PDGLERYAM
-398 PVVARRQLRR
+398 PIAARRQLRR
-408 GGMVFVKAET
+408 GGMVFVTAET

-425 EYAFATREGWQYD
+425 EYAFATRNGWQYD
-438 GAPVIVRFDPVTA
+438 GAPVVVRFDPVTA

-464 RDFRAGTVIDGAAP
+464 RDFKAGTVIDGAAP

-487 NETGIFD
+487 GDTGILD

-516 YDTRGPIA
+516 YDTRGPVA
-524 TRLDDGKDESFALR
+524 TRMEEGSPGTARPTWGLR
-538 GGIPLEAIA
+538 GGVPATAEEERTEADRPDTGA
-547 NDELRIAN
+547 
-555 EEDPSTHNSQ
+555 
-565 LEIRNSLAALAAEE
+565 AALAALEAEE
-579 RLMAYA
+579 RAMAYA

>member
-1 MEKSAERSA
+1 MEKAAERSA

-16 RRVSEGAT
+16 RLVAEGAT
-24 LAAALLAAGISETT
+24 LDAALLAAGVSETT
-38 YRRWATRLERGGI
+38 YRRWAAKFDAGGV
-51 AALEDRPKSGRPPVV
+51 AALSDAPKSGRPPVV
-66 RLDEDEK
+66 RLEEEEK
-73 KLLRRVYLQS
+73 KCLRRIYLQS
-83 NRAERTGSMT
+83 NRAERSGSMT
-93 MAARIAAR
+93 MAARIAAH
-101 DPANC
+101 DPATC
-106 LTKETRAAIL
+106 LRPETRAAIL
-116 AERCSKHHLPAEVR
+116 AERSSKHHLPVEVR
-130 RAMREVAPT
+130 RAMREVSPVA
-139 VVARYRDP
+139 VARYRDP

-197 KAGDRW
+197 RAGDRW

-269 PTVDFLRTAG
+269 PTMDFLRTAG
-279 VGIVDAKGRPNQKLV
+279 VGVVDAKGRPNQKLV

-333 SGSVDPRKCFPTLQQ
+333 SGSADPRKHFPTLKQ
-348 FLTAL
+348 FLEAL
-353 NKAVEYLRWERVES
+353 NKAVAYLRWEKVES
-367 KIYGTWSPQE
+367 RIYGTWSPEE
-377 LYRGAEANGLRLV
+377 LYQGAAANGLPLV
-390 DGLERYAM
+390 EGLERYAM
-398 PVVARRQLRR
+398 PVAARRTLRR
-408 GGMVFVKAET
+408 GGMVFVTAET
-418 QMEGLRH
+418 QLEGLRH
-425 EYAFATREGWQYD
+425 EYAFATRDGWKYD
-438 GAPVIVRFDPVTA
+438 GAPVVVRFDPVTA
-451 ATRGASIELAETW
+451 AARGASIELAQAW

-478 CVSAPPDFL
+478 CVSAPPDFVNDAGL
-487 NETGIFD
+487 FD

-516 YDTRGPIA
+516 YDTRGAIR
-524 TRLDDGKDESFALR
+524 TRLDDGAATGWGLR
-538 GGIPLEAIA
+538 GGVPAAAEAPEA
-547 NDELRIAN
+547 A
-555 EEDPSTHNSQ
+555 EECDSKRTTA
-565 LEIRNSLAALAAEE
+565 RLAALEAEE
-579 RLMAYA
+579 RMLAYA

>member
-1 MEKSAERSA
+1 MDAAAKRSA
-10 KVGEVR
+10 AVGEVR
-16 RRVSEGAT
+16 RLVSEGASLDAA
-24 LAAALLAAGISETT
+24 LAAAGVAATT
-38 YRRWATRLERGGI
+38 YRRWAARLDAGGV
-51 AALEDRPKSGRPPVV
+51 AALADRPKSGRPPVV
-66 RLDEDEK
+66 TLGEDEK

-106 LTKETRAAIL
+106 LTKETREAIL

-139 VVARYRDP
+139 VVARYRDE

-261 EGGSWQAK
+261 EGGSWQAQ
-269 PTVDFLRTAG
+269 PTVDFLKTAG

-321 MRKENLNWMKVL
+321 MRKENLNWMRVL
-333 SGSVDPRKCFPTLQQ
+333 SGSADPRQYFPTLKQ

-367 KIYGTWSPQE
+367 KTYGTWSPQE
-377 LYRGAEANGLRLV
+377 LYQGAAANGLKLV
-390 DGLERYAM
+390 DGLERYAL

-408 GGMVFVKAET
+408 GGMVFVTAET

-425 EYAFATREGWQYD
+425 EYAFATREGWKYD
-438 GAPVIVRFDPVTA
+438 GAPVVVRFDPATA
-451 ATRGASIELAETW
+451 ATRGASIELAAAW
-464 RDFRAGTVIDGAAP
+464 RDSRAGTVIDAAAP
-478 CVSAPPDFL
+478 CVSAPPDFV

-524 TRLDDGKDESFALR
+524 TRLGDGEETGWGLR
-538 GGIPLEAIA
+538 GGVPVAA
-547 NDELRIAN
+547 TRNDDGG
-555 EEDPSTHNSQ
+555 EDAAAQDGSDESA
-565 LEIRNSLAALAAEE
+565 LAALAAEE

>member
-1 MEKSAERSA
+1 MDAAAKRSA
-10 KVGEVR
+10 AVGEVR
-16 RRVSEGAT
+16 RRLAEGAT
-24 LAAALLAAGISETT
+24 LAAALLAAGVSETT
-38 YRRWATRLERGGI
+38 FRRWAARLDQGGV
-51 AALEDRPKSGRPPVV
+51 AALSDRPKSGRPPVV
-66 RLDEDEK
+66 TLAEDEK

-83 NRAERTGSMT
+83 NRAERSGSMT

-106 LTKETRAAIL
+106 LTEATRAAIL
-116 AERCSKHHLPAEVR
+116 ADRSSKHHLPAEVR

-139 VVARYRDP
+139 VVARYRDN

-243 VMHEVWR
+243 VMHRVWR
-250 QQGYMPKKVVL
+250 QQGFMPKKVVL
-261 EGGSWQAK
+261 EGGSWQART
-269 PTVDFLRTAG
+269 TVDFLKTAG

-321 MRKENLNWMKVL
+321 MRRENLNWMKVL
-333 SGSVDPRKCFPTLQQ
+333 SGSVDPRTCFPTLKT
-348 FLTAL
+348 FLAAL

-367 KIYGTWSPQE
+367 KIYGTWSPQD
-377 LYRGAEANGLRLV
+377 LYQGAEANGLKLV
-390 DGLERYAM
+390 DGLERYAL

-408 GGMVFVKAET
+408 GGMVFVTAET

-425 EYAFATREGWQYD
+425 EYAFATRDGWRFD
-438 GAPVIVRFDPVTA
+438 GAPVVVRFDPATA
-451 ATRGASIELAETW
+451 AERGAVIELAAAW
-464 RDFRAGTVIDGAAP
+464 RDMRAGTVVDAAAP

-487 NETGIFD
+487 SPSGIFD
-494 LRGAGRHEQR
+494 LRGAGRREQR

-524 TRLDDGKDESFALR
+524 TRFEDGEETGFALR
-538 GGIPLEAIA
+538 GGIPPAA
-547 NDELRIAN
+547 DGGRQAPAG
-555 EEDPSTHNSQ
+555 PSAAD
-565 LEIRNSLAALAAEE
+565 LAALAAEE